1 MQTPTLRGK
10 TNRTFRRGTR
20 GEPMS
25 AGYRQQPGSGGD
37 STRKDGKRVAGKLR
51 FQPPGAGGSRPVAS
65 QRDLDAIPE
74 SVGGREPQPAGH
86 HVHDGLRTGTS
97 VGRPTALVDANAKVT
112 GQAWYGDDV
121 RLPNEIIGRIL
132 RSPHHY
138 ARIRSIDTSA
148 AEAMPGVLAIA
159 TGEDAPD
166 TFGVLPVT
174 KDEHAMAVEKVRHV
188 GDLVACVAAV
198 DEATAMDALNAIVV
212 DYEELT
218 PEFDPRKG
226 LEDVD
231 EPIHWRGKYHVG
243 KTNVQKRVHQ
253 AFGDR
258 SAVDDAA
265 ATSRRAWRFEG
276 VHHGFTEPHAVVAH
290 WDANGRLQLYT
301 PQQVPH
307 YTHRALATVL
317 KVPMHQINVIRTFV
331 GGGFGGKSDP
341 FPHEMCAAI
350 LARKS
355 GRPVRI
361 TFDREEVYWINRG
374 RHPSYI
380 EVKLDAD
387 KDGRIAGLDVDAL
400 IDGGAFA
407 SFGHVTSYYNG
418 VLATAPYELGS
429 FHYTGAR
436 VWTNKP
442 ASGAMRGHGAVNT
455 RCAVEVG
462 LDDIAEQLAVDPIS
476 LRMANLLPPHS
487 RTISGFRITSNG
499 MREALRRVKEES
511 GWDQKFRQMPLGKGI
526 GIGCGFFISGS
537 GLPIHWDPNR
547 FPHATVHLQIDMDGG
562 VTVHTGAADIGQGS
576 TTAVAQVV
584 SEVLGL
590 PLEMIHV
597 RSHESDTSPV
607 DLGSYSSRVT
617 FMNCNAA
624 IRAAMEV
631 REELLNAAW
640 DLLGYHPST
649 LVMVDR
655 RIVYKHDP
663 SISVSYLEAL
673 HKAQEDKGALIAR
686 GAYRS
691 PPMGGVHKGAAA
703 GLAPAYSFS
712 AYVAEVD
719 VDIETGL
726 VKCTRVWAAHDC
738 GKALNPLAVEG
749 QIIGSCHMGLG
760 QVLSE
765 RMVYG
770 RTGHLQ
776 NANLLQYQIPS
787 VHEMPHVT
795 PIIVESS
802 DPEGPFGAKEA
813 GEGPLLPV
821 LPAVCNAVYD
831 AIGVRPSSL
840 PLTPDV
846 VWGDIQKRMKAEGV
860 VDPLDLTAPRL
871 AHGPLQAT
879 LDERASEH
887 AGRDSARQRT
897 EDTSP
902 YVNGVLFGFDPE
914 RPLEEQAMGW
924 ASIDDPDPEK
934 MAEMGYAGRAW
945 LLKEQRHIGGD
956 A

>member
-1 MQTPTLRGK
+1 
-10 TNRTFRRGTR
+10 
-20 GEPMS
+20 MS
-25 AGYRQQPGSGGD
+25 GGYRQQPGGAGKV
-37 STRKDGKRVAGKLR
+37 TRKDGKRVAGKQA
-51 FQPPGAGGSRPVAS
+51 FPPPGSGGSNPTMAP
-65 QRDLDAIPE
+65 RDLDFIPE
-74 SVGGREPQPAGH
+74 MVGGKEAQPAGA
-86 HVHDGLRTGTS
+86 HVHDRARTGTS
-97 VGRPTALVDANAKVT
+97 VGRATALVDSNAKVT

-121 RLPNEIIGRIL
+121 RLGNEVIGKIL

-138 ARIRSIDTSA
+138 AKIKSINTSKV
-148 AEAMPGVLAIA
+148 EALPGVLAVA
-159 TGEDAPD
+159 TGAEAPHQ
-166 TFGVLPVT
+166 FGVLPVT
-174 KDEHAMAVEKVRHV
+174 KDEHAMAIEKVRHV
-188 GDLVACVAAV
+188 GDLVACVAAI
-198 DEATAMDALNAIVV
+198 DEATAMQALNLFEVE
-212 DYEELT
+212 YEVLE
-218 PEFDPRKG
+218 PVFDPKKG
-226 LEDVD
+226 LEDAD
-231 EPIHWRGKYHVG
+231 EPIHWRGKYHLAR
-243 KTNVQKRVHQ
+243 TNVQKRVFQ
-253 AFGDR
+253 EFGDR
-258 SAVDDAA
+258 SLVESPLASSHGKWNMA
-265 ATSRRAWRFEG
+265 G

-290 WDANGRLQLYT
+290 WDPNGRLQLYT

-317 KVPMHQINVIRTFV
+317 DVPMHQINVIRTFV

-374 RHPSYI
+374 RHPSHI
-380 EVKLDAD
+380 EVKMTADDDA
-387 KDGRIAGLDVDAL
+387 RISGFDIDAL
-400 IDGGAFA
+400 IDGGGFA

-462 LDDIAEQLAVDPIS
+462 LDEMSEQMKVDPID
-476 LRMANLLPPHS
+476 LRLANLLPPHS

-499 MREALRRVKEES
+499 MREALEKVREGS
-511 GWDQKFRQMPLGKGI
+511 DWDNKFRQMPLGKGL

-547 FPHATVHLQIDMDGG
+547 FPHATVHIQVDMDGG

-584 SEVLGL
+584 SEVLAL

-617 FMNCNAA
+617 FMNANAA
-624 IRAAMEV
+624 IRAALEI
-631 REELLNAAW
+631 REQLLKAAW
-640 DLLGYHPST
+640 EILGYHPNN
-649 LVMVDR
+649 LVLNDR
-655 RIVYKHDP
+655 RIYYKHDP
-663 SISVSYLEAL
+663 AIGVSYLKAL
-673 HKAQEDKGALIAR
+673 HKAQEDKGSLIAS

-719 VDIETGL
+719 VDVETGII
-726 VKCTRVWAAHDC
+726 KCTNVWAAHDC
-738 GKALNPLAVEG
+738 GKALNPLAVKG

-765 RMVYG
+765 KMVYG

-776 NANLLQYQIPS
+776 NPNLLEYKIPS
-787 VHEMPHVT
+787 VHEMPHVV
-795 PIIVESS
+795 PIIIESC

-813 GEGPLLPV
+813 GEGPLLPI
-821 LPAVCNAVYD
+821 LPAVVNAVYD
-831 AIGVRPSSL
+831 AIGIRLRDL

-846 VWGDIQKRMKAEGV
+846 VFKGIEKGMKAAGV
-860 VDPLDLTAPRL
+860 DDPMDLQSPRVT
-871 AHGPLQAT
+871 HGDLQPK
-879 LDERASEH
+879 LVKRAAEH
-887 AGRDSARQRT
+887 KIRDKARQRS
-897 EDTSP
+897 EDTTP
-902 YVNGVLFGFDPE
+902 YVNGVLFGFDPNV
-914 RPLEEQAMGW
+914 PLEDQVEGW
-924 ASIDDPDPEK
+924 RTATEPDPEQL
-934 MAEMGYAGRAW
+934 AELGLAGKAW
-945 LLKEQRHIGGD
+945 LKKEQRHMGGD
-956 A
+956 E

>member
-1 MQTPTLRGK
+1 MITMGSYK
-10 TNRTFRRGTR
+10 
-20 GEPMS
+20 
-25 AGYRQQPGSGGD
+25 QQPGAS
-37 STRKDGKRVAGKLR
+37 SSEVRKDGKRVAGKQS
-51 FQPPGAGGSRPVAS
+51 FPPPGSGGSNPTMRP
-65 QRDLDAIPE
+65 RDLDFIPE
-74 SVGGREPQPAGH
+74 TVGGKEPKPAGDH
-86 HVHDGLRTGTS
+86 IHDRARTGTS
-97 VGRPTALVDANAKVT
+97 VGKSMPLVDSNAKVT

-121 RLPNEIIGRIL
+121 RLPGELIGKIL

-138 ARIRSIDTSA
+138 ARIKSIDTSKV
-148 AEAMPGVLAIA
+148 EALPGVVAVA
-159 TGEDAPD
+159 TGQDAPNR
-166 TFGVLPVT
+166 FGVLPVT

-198 DEATAMDALNAIVV
+198 DEATAIEALALFEIEW
-212 DYEELT
+212 EELE
-218 PEFDPRKG
+218 PVFDPKEG
-226 LEDVD
+226 LEDHD
-231 EPIHWRGKYHVG
+231 EPIHWRGKYHLAR
-243 KTNVQKRVHQ
+243 TNVQKRVFQ
-253 AFGDR
+253 EFGDR
-258 SAVDDAA
+258 SLVNNPHAA
-265 ATSRRAWRFEG
+265 SHGSWTMSG

-290 WDANGRLQLYT
+290 WGPNGRLQLYT

-307 YTHRALATVL
+307 YTHRALSTVL
-317 KVPMHQINVIRTFV
+317 DVPMHQINVIRTFV

-355 GRPVRI
+355 GKPVRI

-374 RHPSYI
+374 RHPSHI
-380 EVKLDAD
+380 DVKMTAD
-387 KDGRIAGLDVDAL
+387 DEGRISSFDIDAL
-400 IDGGAFA
+400 IDGGGFA

-462 LDDIAEQLAVDPIS
+462 LDEMAESMQVDPID
-476 LRMANLLPPHS
+476 LRLANLLPPHS

-499 MREALRRVKEES
+499 MREALERVREGS
-511 GWDQKFRQMPLGKGI
+511 NWDEKFRQMPLGKGI

-537 GLPIHWDPNR
+537 GLPIHWDPKN
-547 FPHATVHLQIDMDGG
+547 FPHATVHIQVDMDGG

-584 SEVLGL
+584 SEVLAL
-590 PLEMIHV
+590 PVEMIHV

-617 FMNCNAA
+617 FMNANAA
-624 IRAAMEV
+624 IRAAIEI
-631 REELLNAAW
+631 RDQLLNAAW
-640 DLLGYHPST
+640 QMLGYHPNV
-649 LVMVDR
+649 LVLNDR
-655 RIVYKHDP
+655 RIYYKHDP
-663 SISVSYLEAL
+663 SIGVSYLEAL
-673 HKAQEDKGALIAR
+673 HKAQEDTGALIAR

-719 VDIETGL
+719 VDVETGL
-726 VKCTRVWAAHDC
+726 VSCTNVWAAHDC
-738 GKALNPLAVEG
+738 GKALNPLAVKG

-765 RMVYG
+765 KMVYG

-776 NANLLQYQIPS
+776 NANLLEYKIPS
-787 VHEMPHVT
+787 VHEMPHVEA
-795 PIIVESS
+795 IIVESS

-813 GEGPLLPV
+813 GEGPLLPI
-821 LPAVCNAVYD
+821 LPAVVNAVYD
-831 AIGVRPSSL
+831 AIGIRLRDL

-846 VWGDIQKRMKAEGV
+846 VYAGIEKHLKKEGID
-860 VDPLDLTAPRL
+860 DPLDLVSPRL
-871 AHGPLQAT
+871 EHGPLQST
-879 LDERASEH
+879 LKARSDAHRERD
-887 AGRDSARQRT
+887 RRRQRS
-897 EDTSP
+897 EDTSA
-902 YVNGVLFGFDPE
+902 YVNGVLFGFDPN
-914 RPLEEQAMGW
+914 RPLAEQVEGW
-924 ASIDDPDPEK
+924 READEPLPEQL
-934 MAEMGYAGRAW
+934 AELGFAGRAW
-945 LLKEQRHIGGD
+945 LKKEQRHMGGD
-956 A
+956 L

>member
-1 MQTPTLRGK
+1 
-10 TNRTFRRGTR
+10 
-20 GEPMS
+20 MS
-25 AGYRQQPGSGGD
+25 EGYRQQPGGPGQT
-37 STRKDGKRVAGKLR
+37 TRKDGKRVAGKQA
-51 FQPPGAGGSRPVAS
+51 FPPPGSGGSKPQMAP
-65 QRDLDAIPE
+65 RDLDFIPE
-74 SVGGREPQPAGH
+74 SVGGKEPQPAGSH
-86 HVHDGLRTGTS
+86 IHDRVRTGTS
-97 VGRPTALVDANAKVT
+97 VGREMPLVDSNAKVT

-121 RLPNEIIGRIL
+121 RLPNEVIGKIL

-138 ARIRSIDTSA
+138 AKIKSIDTSRV
-148 AEAMPGVLAIA
+148 EALPGVLAVS
-159 TGEDAPD
+159 TGADAPQR
-166 TFGVLPVT
+166 FGVLPVT
-174 KDEHAMAVEKVRHV
+174 KHEHAMAVEKVRHV
-188 GDLVACVAAV
+188 GDLVACVAAI
-198 DEATAMDALNAIVV
+198 DEATALQALNLFDI
-212 DYEELT
+212 EWELLE
-218 PEFDPRKG
+218 PVFDPKKG
-226 LEDVD
+226 LEDAD
-231 EPIHWRGKYHVG
+231 EPIHWRGKYHLA
-243 KTNVQKRVHQ
+243 KTNVQKRVFQ
-253 AFGDR
+253 EFGDR
-258 SAVDDAA
+258 SLVEKPHAESYGKWSMA
-265 ATSRRAWRFEG
+265 G

-290 WDANGRLQLYT
+290 WDPNGRLQLYT

-307 YTHRALATVL
+307 YTHRALSTVL
-317 KVPMHQINVIRTFV
+317 DVPMHQINVIRTFV

-350 LARKS
+350 LSRKS

-374 RHPSYI
+374 RHPSHI
-380 EVKLDAD
+380 EVKMTAD
-387 KDGRIAGLDVDAL
+387 KDARISGFDIDAL
-400 IDGGAFA
+400 IDGGGFA

-462 LDDIAEQLAVDPIS
+462 LDEMAETMQVDPID
-476 LRMANLLPPHS
+476 LRLANLLPPHS

-499 MREALRRVKEES
+499 MREALEKVRKGS
-511 GWDQKFRQMPLGKGI
+511 NWDEKFRKMPLGKGI

-547 FPHATVHLQIDMDGG
+547 FPHATVHMQVDMDGG

-584 SEVLGL
+584 SEVLAL
-590 PLEMIHV
+590 PIEMIHV

-617 FMNCNAA
+617 FMNANAA
-624 IRAAMEV
+624 IRAALEI
-631 REELLNAAW
+631 REQLLNAAW
-640 DLLGYHPST
+640 EILGYHPNN
-649 LVMVDR
+649 LIMNDR
-655 RIVYKHDP
+655 RIYYKHDP
-663 SISVSYLEAL
+663 AIGVSYLKAL
-673 HKAQEDKGALIAR
+673 HKAQEDKGALIAS

-719 VDIETGL
+719 VDVETGMIR
-726 VKCTRVWAAHDC
+726 CTKVWAAHDC
-738 GKALNPLAVEG
+738 GKALNPLAVKG

-765 RMVYG
+765 KMVYG

-776 NANLLQYQIPS
+776 NANLLDYKIPS
-787 VHEMPHVT
+787 VHEMPHVE
-795 PIIVESS
+795 PIIVESC

-813 GEGPLLPV
+813 GEGPLLPI
-821 LPAVCNAVYD
+821 LPAVVNAVYD
-831 AIGVRPSSL
+831 AIGIRLRTL

-846 VWGDIQKRMKAEGV
+846 VFKGIEKA
-860 VDPLDLTAPRL
+860 LK
-871 AHGPLQAT
+871 
-879 LDERASEH
+879 ASEFDDPTDLPSPTLTFSSIQPKLVARAQEH
-887 AGRDSARQRT
+887 KIRDKARQRT

-902 YVNGVLFGFDPE
+902 YVNGVLFGFDPTI
-914 RPLEEQAMGW
+914 PLEDQVKGW
-924 ASIDDPDPEK
+924 RTATEPDPEQL
-934 MAEMGYAGRAW
+934 AELGLAGRAW
-945 LLKEQRHIGGD
+945 LKKEQREMGGEN
-956 A
+956 

>member
-1 MQTPTLRGK
+1 L
-10 TNRTFRRGTR
+10 
-20 GEPMS
+20 
-25 AGYRQQPGSGGD
+25 
-37 STRKDGKRVAGKLR
+37 
-51 FQPPGAGGSRPVAS
+51 
-65 QRDLDAIPE
+65 
-74 SVGGREPQPAGH
+74 
-86 HVHDGLRTGTS
+86 
-97 VGRPTALVDANAKVT
+97 ANEV
-112 GQAWYGDDV
+112 
-121 RLPNEIIGRIL
+121 IGRIL

-198 DEATAMDALNAIVV
+198 DEATAMEAMNAIVV
-212 DYEELT
+212 DYEVLN

-258 SAVDDAA
+258 SAIDHAA

-350 LARKS
+350 LARKC

-462 LDDIAEQLAVDPIS
+462 LDDIAEQLSVDPIS
-476 LRMANLLPPHS
+476 LRLANLLPPHS

-511 GWDQKFRQMPLGKGI
+511 GWDQKFRRMPLGKGI

-631 REELLNAAW
+631 REQLLDAAW
-640 DLLGYHPST
+640 DMLGYHPST
-649 LVMVDR
+649 LVLVDR

-846 VWGDIQKRMKAEGV
+846 VWSDIQKRMKAEGV
-860 VDPLDLTAPRL
+860 ADPLDLTSPRL
-871 AHGPLQAT
+871 VHGPLQAS
-879 LDERASEH
+879 LDERAAEH

-897 EDTSP
+897 DDTSP

-924 ASIDDPDPEK
+924 ASIDDPDPAK

-945 LLKEQRHIGGD
+945 LLKEQRHMGGD
-956 A
+956 E

>member
-1 MQTPTLRGK
+1 
-10 TNRTFRRGTR
+10 
-20 GEPMS
+20 MS
-25 AGYRQQPGSGGD
+25 GGYRQQPGGPGQT
-37 STRKDGKRVAGKLR
+37 TRKDGKRVAGKQA
-51 FQPPGAGGSRPVAS
+51 FPPPGSGGSKPNMAT
-65 QRDLDAIPE
+65 RDLDFIPE
-74 SVGGREPQPAGH
+74 SVGGKESQPAGSH
-86 HVHDGLRTGTS
+86 IHDRVRTGTS
-97 VGRPTALVDANAKVT
+97 VGKETPLVDSNAKVT

-121 RLPNEIIGRIL
+121 RLPNEIIGKIL

-138 ARIRSIDTSA
+138 ARIKSIDTTRV
-148 AEAMPGVLAIA
+148 EALPGVLAVA
-159 TGEDAPD
+159 TGADAPQR
-166 TFGVLPVT
+166 FGVLPVT
-174 KDEHAMAVEKVRHV
+174 KDEHAMAVDKVRHV
-188 GDLVACVAAV
+188 GDLVACVAAI
-198 DEATAMDALNAIVV
+198 DEATALEALNLFDVEWEV
-212 DYEELT
+212 LE
-218 PEFDPRKG
+218 PVFDPKKG
-226 LEDVD
+226 LEDAD
-231 EPIHWRGKYHVG
+231 EPIHWRGKYHLA
-243 KTNVQKRVHQ
+243 KTNVQKRVFQ
-253 AFGDR
+253 EFGDR
-258 SAVDDAA
+258 SLVENPHAESHGKWKMA
-265 ATSRRAWRFEG
+265 G

-290 WDANGRLQLYT
+290 WDPNGRLQLYT

-307 YTHRALATVL
+307 YTHRALSTVL
-317 KVPMHQINVIRTFV
+317 DIPMHQINVIRTFV

-374 RHPSYI
+374 RHPSHI
-380 EVKLDAD
+380 EVKMTADEDA
-387 KDGRIAGLDVDAL
+387 RISGFDIDAL
-400 IDGGAFA
+400 IDGGGFA

-462 LDDIAEQLAVDPIS
+462 LDEMAETMQVDPID
-476 LRMANLLPPHS
+476 LRLANLLPPHS

-499 MREALRRVKEES
+499 MREALEKVRKGS
-511 GWDQKFRQMPLGKGI
+511 NWDEKFRKMPLGKGI

-547 FPHATVHLQIDMDGG
+547 FPHATVHMQVDMDGG

-576 TTAVAQVV
+576 TTAIAQVV
-584 SEVLGL
+584 SEVLAL

-617 FMNCNAA
+617 FMNANAA
-624 IRAAMEV
+624 IRAALEI
-631 REELLNAAW
+631 REQLLNAAW
-640 DLLGYHPST
+640 EILGYHPNN
-649 LVMVDR
+649 LIMNDR
-655 RIVYKHDP
+655 RIYYKHDP
-663 SISVSYLEAL
+663 AIGVSYLKAL
-673 HKAQEDKGALIAR
+673 HKAQEDKGALIAS

-719 VDIETGL
+719 VDVETGMIQ
-726 VKCTRVWAAHDC
+726 CTKVWAAHDC
-738 GKALNPLAVEG
+738 GKALNPLAVKG

-765 RMVYG
+765 KMVYG

-776 NANLLQYQIPS
+776 NANLLDYKIPS
-787 VHEMPHVT
+787 VHEMPHVE
-795 PIIVESS
+795 PIIVESC

-813 GEGPLLPV
+813 GEGPLLPI
-821 LPAVCNAVYD
+821 LPAVVNAVYD
-831 AIGVRPSSL
+831 AIGIRLRTL

-846 VWGDIQKRMKAEGV
+846 VFKGIEKTLKTSEFD
-860 VDPLDLTAPRL
+860 DPTDLPS
-871 AHGPLQAT
+871 PT
-879 LDERASEH
+879 LEFSSMQPKLVARAQEH
-887 AGRDSARQRT
+887 RIRDKARQRT

-902 YVNGVLFGFDPE
+902 YVNGVLFGFDPTL
-914 RPLEEQAMGW
+914 PLEDQVEGW
-924 ASIDDPDPEK
+924 RTATEPDPEQL
-934 MAEMGYAGRAW
+934 AELGLAGRAW
-945 LLKEQRHIGGD
+945 LKKEQREMEGEN
-956 A
+956 